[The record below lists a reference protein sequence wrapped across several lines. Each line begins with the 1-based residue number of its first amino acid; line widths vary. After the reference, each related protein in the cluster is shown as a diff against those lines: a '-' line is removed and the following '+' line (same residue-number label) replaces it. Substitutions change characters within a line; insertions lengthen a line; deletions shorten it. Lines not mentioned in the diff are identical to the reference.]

1 MRLFCF
7 AAGQSNLPHAANT
20 DRAAL
25 GLERWREAVAQAGDS
40 GLAGFAEAV
49 TRDADG
55 RRLLEAVFGN
65 SPHLTLSAV
74 KDPGFLREI
83 LTEGPDAAVAG
94 VMSGLRCAGN
104 DEIGRAHV

>member
-7 AAGQSNLPHAANT
+7 ATGQSNLPHAANL

-25 GLERWREAVAQAGDS
+25 GLERWREAVAQAADS
-40 GLAGFAEAV
+40 GLADFAEAV

-65 SPHLTLSAV
+65 SPHLTLSSV
-74 KDPGFLREI
+74 KDPGFLHEI
-83 LTEGPDAAVAG
+83 LTEGPASPAPPLLPG
-94 VMSGLRCAGN
+94 KREKRS
-104 DEIGRAHV
+104 